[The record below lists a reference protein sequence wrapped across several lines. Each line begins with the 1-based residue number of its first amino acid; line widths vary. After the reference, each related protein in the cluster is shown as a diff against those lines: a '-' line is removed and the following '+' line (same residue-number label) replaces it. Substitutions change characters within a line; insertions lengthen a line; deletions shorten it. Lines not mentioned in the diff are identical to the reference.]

1 MNRPPITPK
10 KLLAATTVVL
20 LILSQLPTGVATAMS
35 GIPRS
40 VVALLTKPSALLIGL
55 SNKLRPDRAEH
66 PDFSAGGD
74 MADQLLQAKAYA
86 SNLEQEVA
94 ELRRINQSL
103 GQIQALLDLGD
114 ISAVGGNVIAFNGRR
129 ENPVLTIGIGSND
142 GVREGLAVVWGA
154 SLVGRVIRAASS
166 TSDVQLITAANTKLQ
181 VRLARPTD
189 HEPSTPLPAYLQ
201 LANDGRSF
209 FTDEFPLDAPVQV
222 GDLAHLADD
231 SWQFRARG
239 FIVGR
244 VVEAKPHPDR
254 PLLNMRVVI
263 RPDRSLASVSHVAVL
278 VPVEK

>member
-20 LILSQLPTGVATAMS
+20 LVLSQLPTGAATTLS
-35 GIPRS
+35 SIPRS
-40 VVALLTKPSALLIGL
+40 IVALLTKPSAVLIGL
-55 SNKLRPDRAEH
+55 SNRIRPARDTRT
-66 PDFSAGGD
+66 DFSAGGD
-74 MADQLLQAKAYA
+74 LADQLLQAKAYA
-86 SNLEQEVA
+86 SNLEQEIA

-114 ISAVGGNVIAFNGRR
+114 IRAVGGNVIGFNGRS
-129 ENPVLTIGIGSND
+129 ENPILTIGIGSDD

-154 SLVGRVIRAASS
+154 GLVGKVVSASPS

-181 VRLARPTD
+181 VRLARSIGLET
-189 HEPSTPLPAYLQ
+189 STPLPAYIQ
-201 LANDGRSF
+201 LADDGRSF
-209 FTDEFPLDAPVQV
+209 FTDEFPLDAPVEV

-244 VVEAKPHPDR
+244 VVEAGPHPDR

-263 RPDRSLASVSHVAVL
+263 RPERSLASVPHVAVL